1 MPKDLETSGMTS
13 SPDLRDV
20 LILWDIDGTLIEHAP
35 GKRDRHTHAVEQI
48 LGVTLEPIP
57 PGLGK
62 TDRQIV
68 LELFAQHTDPTSSQL
83 DDAFTL
89 LDAVTQTDLDT
100 APARAL
106 DGIPHTLLQTSGA
119 GAQNTVLTGNTPQRA
134 RIKLSSAG
142 LNAHIDLDSGF
153 YGHTHSTRME
163 LVADA
168 AQHLSRQSSA
178 TPVIVGDT
186 PLDIIAAQAS
196 GIPVIAVATGVCSVE
211 ELTEYQP
218 DWVIPNF
225 TDPTWQLAI
234 VISDVLTNRN

>member
-1 MPKDLETSGMTS
+1 MLSDLGISGMTS

-35 GKRDRHTHAVEQI
+35 GRRDRHAHAVEQV

-68 LELFAQHTDPTSSQL
+68 LELFAQHTDPTPSQL
-83 DDAFTL
+83 DDAFTF
-89 LDAVTQTDLDT
+89 LDAVTQTDLDI

-106 DGIPHTLLQTSGA
+106 DGITEALLQTARA
-119 GAQNTVLTGNTPQRA
+119 GVRHTVLTGNTPQRA

-153 YGHTHSTRME
+153 FGDAHPTRME

-168 AQHLSRQSSA
+168 AQHLSQHSSA
-178 TPVIVGDT
+178 LPVIIGDT
-186 PLDIIAAQAS
+186 PLDILAAQAS
-196 GIPVIAVATGVCSVE
+196 GIPVIAVATGVCSVA
-211 ELTEYQP
+211 ELTEHQP
-218 DWVIPNF
+218 DCVIPHF
-225 TDPTWQLAI
+225 TDPAWELAD
-234 VISDVLTNRN
+234 VISDVIAKRS